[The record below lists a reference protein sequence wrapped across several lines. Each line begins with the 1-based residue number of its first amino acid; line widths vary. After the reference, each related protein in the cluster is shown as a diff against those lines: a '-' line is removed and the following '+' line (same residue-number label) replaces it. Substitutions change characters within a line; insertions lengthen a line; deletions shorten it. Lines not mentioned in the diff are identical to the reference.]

1 MRNIPFLFFEIIGFE
16 IIGIK
21 LESFLP
27 LVIAKLCKGGLL
39 GLGVVCCLRG
49 KVLLTVSARPNFLIN
64 NYVPVCVWKDARIY
78 IYICPTAIQASY
90 FFSSWLQ
97 LLPSRFDL

>member
-49 KVLLTVSARPNFLIN
+49 KVLLTVSARSNFLIN

-78 IYICPTAIQASY
+78 IYMSYCYSSLLFLLVMASAA
-90 FFSSWLQ
+90 SLKV
-97 LLPSRFDL
+97 